1 MSASAVKPS
10 IAVDEHKGDEVIDP
24 LLERMV
30 PEVCQLPQF
39 PLDTKL
45 LFNENG
51 TINLKNLRDHL
62 TKEGRLNK
70 QDAIKLIRA
79 AGALFEKEPNLV
91 RLRQPIAVCGD
102 IHGQFFDLLRLMRT
116 AGNPSTIKYLFLG
129 DYVDRGQFSTEVVFY
144 LFAHKIT
151 YHGTFFMLRGN
162 HECRH
167 LTAFFTFREE
177 CMYKYDLEVYDEF
190 MNAFDHM
197 PLAATINHRFF
208 CVHGGLSPDISRLQ
222 EIAKIDRHRETP
234 REGPFCDLLWADPYD
249 ENSEANS
256 GADEEQETGKRYQS
270 PTKWF
275 SYNETRQCSY
285 VYGTEATKQFLERN
299 HLQAILR
306 GHEVQNDGYRFS
318 MTKGTIPKVVTIFSA
333 PNYCDV
339 YKNKGACLQL
349 RKDQLKIRQFCSS
362 PHPYYLPNFMDV
374 FTWSLPFIS
383 EKVIDMVYHVLEF
396 GNEEREEEYAVP
408 PTPKAPIELDSKEEP
423 VESTAVDSL
432 MVKLEALAKFRS
444 VVQTIQTKREKII
457 KLKSLSPNKKL
468 ESGLLSKGPAAIDE
482 ALDKFDNV
490 RDHDLAMEAMPTEE
504 GKPGVPGAYHRT
516 LSGRSFTFKDMSSF
530 QDMKHDSDIEEEL
543 AVHSNKDEVGKNE
556 RPRRFAVTVENYD
569 EEYFV

>member
-1 MSASAVKPS
+1 MKPNES
-10 IAVDEHKGDEVIDP
+10 FHEKKGDEEIDP

-30 PEVCQLPQF
+30 PEVCQLPRY
-39 PLDTKL
+39 PLDTEL
-45 LFNENG
+45 LFNKNG
-51 TINLKNLRDHL
+51 SVNLKNLKDHL
-62 TKEGRLNK
+62 KKEGRLNK
-70 QDAIKLIRA
+70 QDAIRLIRA

-102 IHGQFFDLLRLMRT
+102 VHGQFFDLLQLMRT

-144 LFAHKIT
+144 LFAHKIS

-167 LTAFFTFREE
+167 LTTFFTFKEE
-177 CMYKYDLEVYDEF
+177 CIYKYDLEVYDEF

-208 CVHGGLSPDISRLQ
+208 CVHGGLSPDISHLQ

-234 REGPFCDLLWADPYD
+234 REGPFCDLLWSDPYD
-249 ENSEANS
+249 ENSKAEAE
-256 GADEEQETGKRYQS
+256 DETGTRKRYQS

-299 HLQAILR
+299 RLQAILR

-318 MTKGTIPKVVTIFSA
+318 MTNGMIPRVITIFSA

-339 YKNKGACLQL
+339 YKNKGACLQVH
-349 RKDQLKIRQFCSS
+349 KDQLKIRQFSSS

-383 EKVIDMVYHVLEF
+383 EKVTDMVYHMLEF
-396 GNEEREEEYAVP
+396 GSEERHGDNSLPTTPGAPVDVDRQ
-408 PTPKAPIELDSKEEP
+408 PTPVQSE
-423 VESTAVDSL
+423 AVDSL
-432 MVKLEALAKFRS
+432 MIKLEALAKFRS
-444 VVQTIQTKREKII
+444 VVQTIQIKREKII
-457 KLKSLSPNKKL
+457 KLKSLSPSKKL
-468 ESGLLSKGPAAIDE
+468 ESGLLSKGPEAIDQ
-482 ALDKFDNV
+482 ALEKFENI
-490 RDHDLAMEAMPTEE
+490 RAHDLAMEAMPTKDGE
-504 GKPGVPGAYHRT
+504 PAVPGTFHRT
-516 LSGRSFTFKDMSSF
+516 LSGRSFTFKDMDTF
-530 QDMKHDSDIEEEL
+530 QDMKHDSELDDEL
-543 AVHSNKDEVGKNE
+543 AIHSKTDQEKQNS
-556 RPRRFAVTVENYD
+556 RSRRFSVTVEDFD
-569 EEYFV
+569 EGIFV

>member
-1 MSASAVKPS
+1 MKPS
-10 IAVDEHKGDEVIDP
+10 KYVDENKGDEDIDP
-24 LLERMV
+24 LLERVV
-30 PEVCQLPQF
+30 PEVCQMPRY
-39 PLDTKL
+39 PLDTEL
-45 LFNENG
+45 LFNKNG
-51 TINLKNLRDHL
+51 SINLKNLKDHL
-62 TKEGRLNK
+62 KKEGRLFK
-70 QDAIKLIRA
+70 QDAIRLIRA

-102 IHGQFFDLLRLMRT
+102 IHGQFFDLLQLMRT

-144 LFAHKIT
+144 LFAHKIS

-167 LTAFFTFREE
+167 LTAFFTFKEE
-177 CMYKYDLEVYDEF
+177 CIYKYDLEVYDEF

-208 CVHGGLSPDISRLQ
+208 CVHGGLSPDISRLE

-249 ENSEANS
+249 ENTKAEAEDQPN
-256 GADEEQETGKRYQS
+256 TGKRYQS

-285 VYGTEATKQFLERN
+285 VYGTEATKQFLETNR
-299 HLQAILR
+299 LQAILR

-318 MTKGTIPKVVTIFSA
+318 MTKQMIPRVITIFSS

-339 YKNKGACLQL
+339 YKNKGACLQVQ
-349 RKDQLKIRQFCSS
+349 KDQLKIRQFGSS

-383 EKVIDMVYHVLEF
+383 EKVTDMVYHMLEF
-396 GNEEREEEYAVP
+396 GNEESDEDNSVP
-408 PTPKAPIELDSKEEP
+408 ATLGAPVQVDRQQQL
-423 VESTAVDSL
+423 VESEAVDNL

-468 ESGLLSKGPAAIDE
+468 EIGLLSKGPEAIDQ
-482 ALDKFDNV
+482 ALEKFENI
-490 RDHDLAMEAMPTEE
+490 RAHDLAMEAMPTDDGE
-504 GKPGVPGAYHRT
+504 PGVPGTFHRT
-516 LSGRSFTFKDMSSF
+516 LSGRSFTFKNMDTL
-530 QDMKHDSDIEEEL
+530 QDMKQDSDLDEVL
-543 AVHSNKDEVGKNE
+543 AIHSNIDEEKRQA
-556 RPRRFAVTVENYD
+556 RPRRFAVTVE
-569 EEYFV
+569 EFQEGTFV